1 MDAMFASV
9 IGESWDSLGERRFL
23 FLTLIGFVCAFG
35 FIRLSTRLMRSPRV
49 PWWPGSVVSEGGVHV
64 HHLFFGIVLMMV
76 AGGLSFAA
84 GETDGPWY
92 AIYAVL
98 FGIGLGLAIDEYALW
113 LHLDDVYW
121 SREGRSSI
129 DATLI
134 ALGLIGF
141 VLLAFVPARIGDDS
155 LAVLATT
162 VAVATVHFGF
172 VLIAAA
178 KFRLVHALFGIFVPG
193 LAVYA
198 GLRLG
203 KPRSIWAKRFYG
215 ERRPAKQARAEHRF
229 RDGRLTDRYK
239 ERLRDAIGG
248 VTEEEYQAR
257 LAAAAPRTSSTKAA
271 PTRKESPAPR

>member
-1 MDAMFASV
+1 MDAAFASV
-9 IGESWDSLGERRFL
+9 IGEVWGSLGERRFL
-23 FLTLIGFVCAFG
+23 FLSLIGFVCAFG

-49 PWWPGSVVSEGGVHV
+49 PWWPGSVVSDGGVHV

-98 FGIGLGLAIDEYALW
+98 FGIGIGLAIDEYALW

-141 VLLAFVPARIGDDS
+141 VLLAFVPTRIGDDS

-162 VAVATVHFGF
+162 VAVATLHFGW
-172 VLIAAA
+172 VLVAAA
-178 KFRLVHALFGIFVPG
+178 KYRLVHALFGIFVPG

-198 GLRLG
+198 GLRLA
-203 KPRSIWAKRFYG
+203 KPRSVWAKRFYG
-215 ERRPAKQARAEHRF
+215 ARRPAKQARAEQRF
-229 RDGRLTDRYK
+229 RAGRLTDRCM

-257 LAAAAPRTSSTKAA
+257 LAAAAPPTRSTTAA
-271 PTRKESPAPR
+271 PTPERSPSQR

>member
-1 MDAMFASV
+1 VRVRVHPPFNPPDAQSARAV
-9 IGESWDSLGERRFL
+9 
-23 FLTLIGFVCAFG
+23 VA
-35 FIRLSTRLMRSPRV
+35 
-49 PWWPGSVVSEGGVHV
+49 GSVVSEGGVHV

-98 FGIGLGLAIDEYALW
+98 FGVGLRLAIDEYALW

-141 VLLAFVPARIGDDS
+141 VLLAFVPARLGDDS
-155 LAVLATT
+155 FAVLAFT
-162 VAVATVHFGF
+162 VAVATLHFGW

-178 KFRLVHALFGIFVPG
+178 KYRLVHALFGIFVPG

-198 GLRLG
+198 GLRLA
-203 KPRSIWAKRFYG
+203 KPRSVWAKRFYG

-229 RDGRLTDRYK
+229 RAGRLTDRYK
-239 ERLRDAIGG
+239 ERVRDTIGG

-257 LAAAAPRTSSTKAA
+257 LAAAAP
-271 PTRKESPAPR
+271 PTRSTAGAPVPKRSPSPR

>member
-1 MDAMFASV
+1 MSVAFASV
-9 IGESWDSLGERRFL
+9 IGDSWESLNERRFL
-23 FLTLIGFVCAFG
+23 FLTLIGFVAAFG

-49 PWWPGSVVSEGGVHV
+49 PWWPGSVVSEDGVHV

-121 SREGRSSI
+121 SRKGRSSI
-129 DATLI
+129 DATLV

-141 VLLAFVPARIGDDS
+141 VLLAFVPTRIEDDS
-155 LAVLATT
+155 PAVLATT
-162 VAVATVHFGF
+162 ATAATWHFGW

-178 KFRLVHALFGIFVPG
+178 KHRLVHALFGIFVFG

-198 GLRLG
+198 GVRLA

-215 ERRPAKQARAEHRF
+215 ERRPDKQARAEHRF
-229 RDGRLTDRYK
+229 RADRPTERFK
-239 ERLRDAIGG
+239 ERLRDVIGG

-257 LAAAAPRTSSTKAA
+257 LAAAATTTPTTGAPAAKRSPSPR
-271 PTRKESPAPR
+271 